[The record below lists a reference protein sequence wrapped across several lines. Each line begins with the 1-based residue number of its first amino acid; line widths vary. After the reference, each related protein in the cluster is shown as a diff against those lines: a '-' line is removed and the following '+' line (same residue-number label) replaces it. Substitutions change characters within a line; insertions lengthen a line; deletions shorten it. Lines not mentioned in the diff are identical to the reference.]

1 LIKRKNKD
9 EKMELQT
16 NLKTG
21 RRISEFRLWEIEP
34 KKPVDRDAGS
44 NG

>member
-1 LIKRKNKD
+1 MD
-9 EKMELQT
+9 LQT
-16 NLKTG
+16 NSDTG
-21 RRISEFRLWEIEP
+21 RRIRTFRLWEIEP